1 VLGDYRSGVDRVEL
15 GLLQALQIYGRVPF
29 SQVAEVLGVS
39 DQTVARRYQALR
51 AGGAVR
57 VVGLTPPEAVG
68 EESWLVRVAC
78 TPGAADGL
86 ARALAH
92 RPETSWVHIASGGSE
107 IVCMVRTPAEAATSS
122 VLARLPRTPPVTQ
135 VSAHCVVHVF
145 FGGPT
150 SLLTKAGPL
159 TPGQVEQF
167 RPPDAE
173 PVSPDEPVELTGGD
187 RALLAELRR
196 DGRTGFRELAEAT
209 GWSQT
214 TVRRRLGELR
224 DAGALYFDVDFAPAV
239 LGLRTAASL
248 WLSVAPRH
256 LEAAGAALAGHAEV
270 GFAAATT
277 GPSNLYVSVLCRHP
291 RALYGYLTGPL
302 AALPGVSAVET
313 APVMRTMK
321 QSEIAV

>member
-1 VLGDYRSGVDRVEL
+1 MDRVEL

-51 AGGAVR
+51 ASGAVR
-57 VVGLTPPEAVG
+57 VVGQTAPDAVG

-86 ARALAH
+86 ARALAN

-107 IVCMVRTPAEAATSS
+107 IVCMVRTPAQAATSS

-150 SLLTKAGPL
+150 SQLTKSGPL
-159 TPGQVEQF
+159 TRAQAEQF
-167 RPPDAE
+167 RPPD
-173 PVSPDEPVELTGGD
+173 PVLPDDPVELTGGD
-187 RALLAELRR
+187 RALLAELAR
-196 DGRTGFRELAEAT
+196 DGRTGFRELAAAT

-224 DAGALYFDVDFAPAV
+224 DSGALYFDVDFAPEV

-256 LEAAGAALAGHAEV
+256 LESAGTALAGHAEV

-277 GPSNLYVSVLCRHP
+277 GPANLYVSVLCRHP

-313 APVMRTMK
+313 APVMRTLK
-321 QSEIAV
+321 RSETAVQSSK

>member
-1 VLGDYRSGVDRVEL
+1 MDRVEL

-51 AGGAVR
+51 AAGAVR

-86 ARALAH
+86 ARALAT

-107 IVCMVRTPAEAATSS
+107 IVCMVRTPARAATSS

-150 SLLTKAGPL
+150 SMLTKAGPL
-159 TPGQVEQF
+159 SPGQIEQF
-167 RPPDAE
+167 RPPAAD
-173 PVSPDEPVELTGGD
+173 PVSPDEPVELTDGD

-196 DGRTGFRELAEAT
+196 DGRTGFRELATAT

-224 DAGALYFDVDFAPAV
+224 DVGALYFDVDFAPAL

-277 GPSNLYVSVLCRHP
+277 GPANLYVSVLCRHP
-291 RALYGYLTGPL
+291 GALYGYLTGPL

-313 APVMRTMK
+313 APVMRTVK
-321 QSEIAV
+321 QSEIAG